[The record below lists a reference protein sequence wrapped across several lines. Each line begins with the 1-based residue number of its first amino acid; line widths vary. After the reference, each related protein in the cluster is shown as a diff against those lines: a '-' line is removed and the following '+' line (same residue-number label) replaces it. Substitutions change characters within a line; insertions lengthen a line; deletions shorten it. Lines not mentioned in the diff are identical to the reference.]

1 MRLLLASLSAALLVT
16 AAPDGPGH
24 HHHHGAHHGDHH
36 APHHAE
42 HGAAHHAA
50 HTVHGSVH
58 HAEHGA
64 HHGDHHAPHHAEHGV
79 VSLGQQQAGGVVQV
93 ASVPVHH
100 NVHVVQP
107 VHSVSGHFSVQS
119 DPHHHQPAPHHAEHH
134 GPHHAQ
140 PHHAPA
146 NSIVAAPATKTA
158 ATPTT
163 LADLV
168 ATNPKFSTLYTAVQ
182 AAGLTDVL
190 AGAGPLTVF
199 APTNTAFD
207 KVPVDTLNGLLADKA
222 ALTAVLTRHVV
233 PGAAVRGKNI
243 PPGTTQLATAGGE
256 EVGVTRD
263 KFIQVTSS
271 AGQAYIVLFDQI
283 ASNGV
288 LHAVDTVF

>member
-1 MRLLLASLSAALLVT
+1 
-16 AAPDGPGH
+16 
-24 HHHHGAHHGDHH
+24 
-36 APHHAE
+36 
-42 HGAAHHAA
+42 
-50 HTVHGSVH
+50 
-58 HAEHGA
+58 
-64 HHGDHHAPHHAEHGV
+64 
-79 VSLGQQQAGGVVQV
+79 
-93 ASVPVHH
+93 
-100 NVHVVQP
+100 
-107 VHSVSGHFSVQS
+107 VQS

-222 ALTAVLTRHVV
+222 ALTAVLT
-233 PGAAVRGKNI
+233 
-243 PPGTTQLATAGGE
+243 QLATAGGE

>member
-24 HHHHGAHHGDHH
+24 HHHHGAHHGEHH

-42 HGAAHHAA
+42 HGAAHNAAHHAA

-79 VSLGQQQAGGVVQV
+79 VSLGQQQVGGVVQV

-207 KVPVDTLNGLLADKA
+207 KVRHSDKYDLCSVGCTLSLLYTHWQSLIDDPRRCRW
-222 ALTAVLTRHVV
+222 TR
-233 PGAAVRGKNI
+233 
-243 PPGTTQLATAGGE
+243 
-256 EVGVTRD
+256 
-263 KFIQVTSS
+263 
-271 AGQAYIVLFDQI
+271 
-283 ASNGV
+283 
-288 LHAVDTVF
+288 